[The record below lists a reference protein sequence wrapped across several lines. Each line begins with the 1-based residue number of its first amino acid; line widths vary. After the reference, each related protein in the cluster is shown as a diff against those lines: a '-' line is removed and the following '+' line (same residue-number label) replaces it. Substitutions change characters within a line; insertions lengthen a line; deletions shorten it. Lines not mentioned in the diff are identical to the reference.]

1 MKKIFV
7 INLLLLTSIVF
18 SQKTIIRGIALDST
32 KGRNSVLITLN
43 DTVNKL
49 GPETPQSLQA
59 LNKIWNNKKYVV
71 HADGNGNF
79 KIKAKKT
86 DTLAFQSYRHI
97 LKKIAVSDLL
107 KLNPIK
113 VILEPEVCE
122 PYIPCKDSFPSH
134 YVFIGKKI
142 KINYAKEKY
151 YCNIISFDSKFDA
164 EYKVV
169 ENIYGKLPNDTVK
182 FVVYDHNGRPEFRKY
197 ETVMLFI
204 SKYCGELFH
213 QKYQFYALYETEDN
227 RLASPYNT
235 FEYSRLDSTSTI
247 KPEIIKFKE
256 QIEIDI
262 KNASQEYIEKWYPA
276 PFYRI
281 ENGKAITVY
290 GNYVPELLELK
301 KQTVLKERKITLD

>member
-7 INLLLLTSIVF
+7 IYLLLITSTVF

-49 GPETPQSLQA
+49 VSDTTNNLQG
-59 LNKIWNNKKYVV
+59 LSKIWYNKKYVV
-71 HADGNGNF
+71 NTDGRGNF
-79 KIKAKKT
+79 KMKVKKT

-97 LKKIAVSDLL
+97 LKKIAVTDLL
-107 KLNPIK
+107 KLQPIK

-122 PYIPCKDSFPSH
+122 TYVPCKDSFPSH

-142 KINYAKEKY
+142 KINHAKEKY

-169 ENIYGKLPNDTVK
+169 ENIYGKLPNDVVK
-182 FVVYDHNGRPEFRKY
+182 FVVYDHNGRPEFGKY

-204 SKYCGELFH
+204 SRYCGELFH
-213 QKYQFYALYETEDN
+213 QKYQFYPLYKTEDN
-227 RLASPYNT
+227 RLASPYNV

-256 QIEIDI
+256 KVEIDI
-262 KNASQEYIEKWYPA
+262 KGASQEYIEKWYPA
-276 PFYRI
+276 PFYKI
-281 ENGKAITVY
+281 ENGKAIAVY

-301 KQTVLKERKITLD
+301 KQTILKERKITLD